1 MCQTQPVL
9 GVHSVSGD
17 AASSSSDIFRTQCLV
32 SKSQSIHRSMA
43 MLELT
48 FLGSECVSPEDPY
61 WLSLDCYRLLT
72 RNPLSG
78 INQKLAGV
86 WVFFLSE
93 DADLIDFIEIYLHCQ
108 NYLYPK
114 PGKKLFEK

>member
-1 MCQTQPVL
+1 MHQPRLLL
-9 GVHSVSGD
+9 G
-17 AASSSSDIFRTQCLV
+17 C
-32 SKSQSIHRSMA
+32 SQSVEMLLPPAVTAPEECLGSRSQSTYWQMT

-48 FLGSECVSPEDPY
+48 FLGRECVSPAYLY
-61 WLSLDCYRLLT
+61 WLSLDCYRLLM
-72 RNPLSG
+72 RNPPSG
-78 INQKLAGV
+78 INQKLASV

-93 DADLIDFIEIYLHCQ
+93 DADLNDFIEIYLHCQ